1 MYFLQQALP
10 KNKLLALFLEATLAS
25 YIKSLTYLN
34 YSQLIIRINKFKILK
49 FLTILKQFELFS
61 FKQLLDLFATD
72 IPFRVKNRFEVNYL
86 LLSLINHFQFR
97 LLVKVSTSTL
107 KPLFS
112 VSEVFA
118 SADWLER
125 EVWDFFGI
133 FFLNHPDLRRILTDY
148 GFSGYPLRK
157 DFPVTGFLQISYKLN
172 HRRLVYEPLKLQ
184 QELRFFEFKSPWIKS
199 SL

>member
-10 KNKLLALFLEATLAS
+10 KNKLLALFLESILAS

-34 YSQLIIRINKFKILK
+34 YSQLILRVNKFKILK
-49 FLTILKQFELFS
+49 FLNIIKQFELFS

-72 IPFRVKNRFEVNYL
+72 IPFRIKNRFEVNYL

-97 LLVKVSTSTL
+97 LLIKLTTSTL

-112 VSEVFA
+112 VSEIFA

-148 GFSGYPLRK
+148 GFAGYPLRK
-157 DFPVTGFLQISYKLN
+157 DFPVTGFLQISYKLS

-184 QELRFFEFKSPWIKS
+184 QELRFFEFKSPWIKTT
-199 SL
+199 L